1 MLNTAAAEM
10 RSSEQAAPTNSPATP
25 PTAVASPSIA
35 VPPAATA
42 KAVPSSNGTTSHR
55 LSARTLGILRQCLA
69 GSNVPSCRVWVYGSR
84 ARGTGHAGSDIDL
97 ALEGSGTEPIQ
108 FSHVARFLGRVDES
122 ALLLHVDA
130 LSLDARMDENMKQ
143 TILDERKFLF
153 EHVGDPNA

>member
-1 MLNTAAAEM
+1 MLNAAATETL
-10 RSSEQAAPTNSPATP
+10 STAQAAPTNSPATTSTP
-25 PTAVASPSIA
+25 VASSITVPS
-35 VPPAATA
+35 AASVA

-143 TILDERKFLF
+143 TILGERKFLF
-153 EHVGDPNA
+153 EHVGDAHA